1 MSGIINAPAGDGG
14 AAGAS
19 VPTSDQAD
27 ASSDQGGGGLSNPLL
42 RQVEQRIETNLAPD
56 LREAYLRTVTAG
68 LHIAKG
74 FLARLDHSQDPVGDC
89 GRNAAALALIERR
102 ESRGVLPLKAAIPAG
117 LTLMLHGLD
126 FIDRANIAKVAEPE
140 VDRATTAFAN
150 FLFHKLGI
158 TGPMLQQYAGRVHQ
172 ITQDPQQMAAIN
184 LKAGLTKHPMAA
196 TPTLPGM
203 GMPGAGMPGAGMI
216 NGAGAAG

>member
-1 MSGIINAPAGDGG
+1 MSGIINAPSGDAG
-14 AAGAS
+14 S
-19 VPTSDQAD
+19 S
-27 ASSDQGGGGLSNPLL
+27 SSDDQTGPGGLSNPLL

-74 FLARLDHSQDPVGDC
+74 FLPRLAHSQDPVGDC

-126 FIDRANIAKVAEPE
+126 FIDRAGIAKVAEPE

-158 TGPMLQQYAGRVHQ
+158 TGPMLQQYAGRVHAL
-172 ITQDPQQMAAIN
+172 TQDPASMNAIN

-196 TPTLPGM
+196 TPTLPGL

-216 NGAGAAG
+216 NGAGAG